1 MQEAPVTRGQFEKF
15 ERRTYNEILRALP
28 GLVKDQE
35 KRIKHFIDKEIGR
48 RLSEERTALYRY
60 VDKEL
65 ARALSTPNLK
75 NTVKRL
81 IEQEFGRQDPNAI
94 NVEVIEKFGA
104 GDKAKK
110 NKNASEFE

>member
-1 MQEAPVTRGQFEKF
+1 MKEAPVTRAQFEKF

-35 KRIKHFIDKEIGR
+35 KRVKHYVDREIGR
-48 RLSEERTALYRY
+48 RLSEDRTALYKY

-65 ARALSTPNLK
+65 ARLLSTPKLK
-75 NTVKRL
+75 ETVRRL

-110 NKNASEFE
+110 NKNPAEFE

>member
-1 MQEAPVTRGQFEKF
+1 MTEVPVTRAQFEKF

-35 KRIKHFIDKEIGR
+35 KRIKLYIDREIGKR
-48 RLSEERTALYRY
+48 ITESRTALYQY

-65 ARALSTPNLK
+65 ARALSTPKLK
-75 NTVKRL
+75 ATVGRL

-94 NVEVIEKFGA
+94 NVEVIEKFGT
-104 GDKAKK
+104 GDRAKK
-110 NKNASEFE
+110 NKNAAEFE

>member
-1 MQEAPVTRGQFEKF
+1 MTEAPVTKAAFDKWK
-15 ERRTYNEILRALP
+15 RRAENDVKKALFN
-28 GLVKDQE
+28 LVKGHE
-35 KRIKHFIDKEIGR
+35 KRIKPYIDREIGR
-48 RLSEERTALYRY
+48 RLSEERTALYKY

-65 ARALSTPNLK
+65 ARALSTPKLK
-75 NTVKRL
+75 TTVKRL

-110 NKNASEFE
+110 NKNAAEFE

>member
-1 MQEAPVTRGQFEKF
+1 METPVTRAQFEKF
-15 ERRTYNEILRALP
+15 ERRTYNEIRRALP
-28 GLVKDQE
+28 GLVKEQE
-35 KRIKHFIDKEIGR
+35 KRIKLYIDREIGR
-48 RLSEERTALYRY
+48 RLSEDRTALYKY

-75 NTVKRL
+75 TTVKRL
-81 IEQEFGRQDPNAI
+81 IEEEFGRQDPNAI

-110 NKNASEFE
+110 NKNPAEFE